1 MKCSL
6 FSVPAVALA
15 LAIAAAPA
23 RAQTGAASMTG
34 IITDQSGAAVPGA
47 TVTATNQAT
56 NVDYTAVS
64 NEAGNYT
71 ITSVPVGTYIIKA
84 ELASFKTAT
93 TKPITVEAK
102 QIRPPRLQ
110 ARGRRPRT
118 ERRGHQRVARAA
130 DRDGDG
136 RRGHLGHDAV
146 VAAAERPQHRPALA
160 AAARRGHAEP
170 EHVHGDS
177 QHRLG
182 EAGRTSTAT
191 ASRPT
196 TTRSTAST

>member
-1 MKCSL
+1 MFAVLRVGRGCSR
-6 FSVPAVALA
+6 SRSPPHRR
-15 LAIAAAPA
+15 APR
-23 RAQTGAASMTG
+23 RAPRRITG
-34 IITDQSGAAVPGA
+34 IITDQTGAAVPGA

-71 ITSVPVGTYIIKA
+71 ITSVPVGTYVVKA
-84 ELASFKTAT
+84 ELAGFKTAT

-102 QIRPPRLQ
+102 QIARLDFKLEVG
-110 ARGRRPRT
+110 ATRT
-118 ERRGHQRVARAA
+118 ERRGHRRVARAA
-130 DRDGDG
+130 DRVGDG
-136 RRGHLGHDAV
+136 RRGHLRHDAV

-160 AAARRGHAEP
+160 AAARARHAEP
-170 EHVHGDS
+170 EHVHRRS
-177 QHRLG
+177 ATSASA
-182 EAGRTSTAT
+182 AGRTSTAT